1 MNYYHRNSDE
11 TIKNIAD
18 AYEKAVENINK
29 EVQRMFIKFIR
40 DGELTTQQAIKLLN
54 KKVTNKELDEI
65 RELIKDIDD
74 IDIKRYLMSRLNAP
88 AYKARMTRLEALK
101 ERVYIECKRIA
112 DVETKASER
121 QYIDTINQAYYRNMF
136 DIQKGLELGFDF
148 AAISNKTIEQ
158 ILKNP
163 WSGKHFSKRIWKN
176 TDVLA
181 EKLTEIVTS
190 GLMSGKSYYQMANE
204 LEEYTEYGKYAAMR
218 LIRTESTY
226 MANMAEME
234 SYREADIEKYF
245 YVATLDLRTS
255 EICRELDRK
264 VFNVKDAEPGRNLPP
279 MHPNCRSTT
288 RAYLGADTLKGIQRR
303 ARDPVTGKT
312 YPVPADMDYKAWYK
326 KYVVDKYGQDQAKLM
341 EKKIRNKASDKKQYE
356 KYKEVLGKDLG
367 AKTFDEFQDLKYN
380 DVKKWEDVKG
390 LYKYIKSNPG
400 SDKTYYLVNKEIII
414 LKEKGIVN
422 KNIGTAV
429 KPVPVDINRIDSHAH
444 KQMIER
450 GITVEH
456 AKSYVNNAKVMF
468 MQANKTKQT
477 YYATDGA
484 SVIIVEGGIL
494 KTAFPSN
501 WYDDGAN
508 AIMEVLSKHGK

>member
-1 MNYYHRNSDE
+1 MLS
-11 TIKNIAD
+11 
-18 AYEKAVENINK
+18 
-29 EVQRMFIKFIR
+29 
-40 DGELTTQQAIKLLN
+40 
-54 KKVTNKELDEI
+54 
-65 RELIKDIDD
+65 
-74 IDIKRYLMSRLNAP
+74 
-88 AYKARMTRLEALK
+88 
-101 ERVYIECKRIA
+101 
-112 DVETKASER
+112 
-121 QYIDTINQAYYRNMF
+121 
-136 DIQKGLELGFDF
+136 
-148 AAISNKTIEQ
+148 
-158 ILKNP
+158 
-163 WSGKHFSKRIWKN
+163 
-176 TDVLA
+176 
-181 EKLTEIVTS
+181 EKLTEIITS
-190 GLMSGKSYYQMANE
+190 GFMSGKSYYKMAKE
-204 LEEYTEYGKYAAMR
+204 LEGYTEYGKYAAMR

-226 MANMAEME
+226 MANMAEIE
-234 SYREADIEKYF
+234 GYKECGIEKYI
-245 YVATLDLRTS
+245 YVSTLDNKTS
-255 EICRELDRK
+255 EICQKLDLK
-264 VFNVKDAEPGRNLPP
+264 VFKVSEAEPGKNLPP

-288 RAYLGADTLKGIQRR
+288 RTYLGPDTLKEIQRR
-303 ARDPVTGKT
+303 ARDPVTGRT
-312 YPVPADMDYKAWYK
+312 YLIPADMDYKTWYQ
-326 KYVVDKYGQDQAKLM
+326 KYVVDKYGKDPVKVM
-341 EKKIRNKASDKKQYE
+341 EKKIINKASDKKQYE

-390 LYKYIKSNPG
+390 LYRYIKSNPG

-468 MQANKTKQT
+468 MQADKTKQT
-477 YYATDGA
+477 YYATDGT